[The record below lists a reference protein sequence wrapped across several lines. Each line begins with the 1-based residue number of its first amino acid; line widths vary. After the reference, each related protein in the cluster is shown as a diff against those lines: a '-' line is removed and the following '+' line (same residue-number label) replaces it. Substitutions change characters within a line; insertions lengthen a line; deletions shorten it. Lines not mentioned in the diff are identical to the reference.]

1 MEGFWNDFVAQV
13 DVWALVTLAVL
24 ILANLVLGL
33 VSALRFGKLELV
45 KLADFIKERI
55 IPYVGGYLVV
65 VVVAAVPMATDTE
78 YAGWFKAL
86 PLTAF
91 AFIVASMIGKLKEQ
105 LQALGLP
112 LPNLPFEAKATSTT
126 TTPK

>member
-13 DVWALVTLAVL
+13 DVWALVTLAIL
-24 ILANLVLGL
+24 ILANLALGL
-33 VSALRFGKLELV
+33 VLALLKGKLELV
-45 KLADFIKERI
+45 KLADFLKERV

-86 PLTAF
+86 PLAAF
-91 AFIVASMIGKLKEQ
+91 GFIVVAMVGKLKEQ